1 MDSAIRSHI
10 RFLFQVSFTPPR
22 PSLQASTSARMD
34 FLGFVPPDLQIVINS
49 TRLPALPPSVWT
61 RTLAIPLYAAAA
73 SALLFAAQSW
83 IRRRSSDSVV
93 ERSWKDAK
101 KYGGITALILN
112 VLRFLACSTLLGLSI
127 ASLVVSKPETE
138 GVETD
143 LGLKLGICA
152 FYLYASA
159 LAALAICATSRIG
172 RTAGLHFA
180 VVLAA
185 AFGVYFYRDIFP
197 LATHTWPVQDAAE
210 GTILHAKLV
219 ALTLASVV
227 CPLITPRMYTPVD
240 PQNPMPEPNPEQTA
254 SPLSL
259 LLFSFL
265 DPVILLAY
273 KLPHLPYDLLP
284 PLADSDQSANL
295 KKRSFP
301 NIDTF
306 SGASSRHIF
315 FGIIK
320 TFRHEYATIILM
332 LLLYVIC
339 TFASPIGINRVLA
352 YLENGRGDSSMR
364 PFVWI
369 LWLAFGPLTGTTAL
383 QSYYRLSM
391 RILVQV
397 EGLLT
402 ELIFEHALRVRVKA
416 HHDAADAAPAASS
429 SSAAAS
435 DDETTLNE
443 GSETLN
449 TEGSDAGSET
459 TTAQGA
465 PSTTS
470 KDPKPR
476 SGSGGSGSGS
486 GSGSSVDVGK
496 ISNLV
501 TTDLKNVTNMS
512 DFLMLLFYL
521 PVSVVFSIAFL
532 YVVLGWSAFVGMG
545 TMIVLFPISGITAR
559 ILQTIQ
565 RGRITAADSRIR
577 TISET
582 MNVLRMIK
590 LFGWEE
596 KMLARVNAK
605 REEELGWIWKRE
617 IFEWV
622 ANTVNNLIPATTMII
637 TYITFTVFMKQ
648 ELRPSIVF
656 STMPVFDMLRN
667 QLHMANYRL
676 IQFVDAKVSLDRIN
690 DFLHNTELLDS
701 FTEKEVTAEFMA
713 TEASDE
719 IGFRDATFTWSNE
732 EDGSATP
739 SKHKFTL
746 RIDEQLNFKRGK
758 FNLVLGPTGAGK
770 TSLLMALLGE
780 MHFTPA
786 SPSSW
791 YNLPRAGGVAYAAQE
806 SWVLNETIRDNIL
819 FGAEY
824 DEERYK
830 KVLYQCSLERDLE
843 LFEAGDKS
851 EVGEKGLTL
860 SGGQKARCTLA
871 RAIYSKAE
879 ILLLDDVL
887 AALDVH
893 TSKWIV
899 EKCFSGDL
907 VKGRTII
914 LVTHNVALAA
924 PMADFTISIGLNGRI
939 MSQGSVADA
948 LKHDTALAKEADAD
962 LQVMEQVVDAEPVE
976 AKPDTNAPDGKLIL
990 AEEVKLGRVK
1000 WSAVNLYLRGLGGLG
1015 FYTFFLGTVLAW
1027 HLAQIYET
1035 WYMGYFA
1042 SLYETSP
1049 PGSVSVSYHI
1059 GVYLSIVLFEV
1070 MIHSSGD
1077 IVFAYAVLR
1086 ASRDIH
1092 RRLVESILGTTL
1104 RWLDITP
1111 ASRVITRFTADINAV
1126 DGPILNVFAG
1136 FIYVTISMF
1145 ASFAAVV
1152 FLTPLFSVPGV
1163 FAAIIGG
1170 TLGQLFIKAQ
1180 LSVKRESS
1188 NAKAPVLGHFGAAI
1202 AGLTSIRAYGAQT
1215 AFIQESLRRIDKYTR
1230 AARILSNLDRWV
1242 GVRLAAVGNILSAV
1256 LALYLVYFQEER
1268 ANNVGFSLN
1277 MAAAFSTRILFWVR
1291 LWNDVQIQGNSLER
1305 IQQYIDIEQE
1315 PKSTEAGKPPAHWP
1329 SSGELIVEKLSARY
1343 SPDGPKVLRDISFRI
1358 NSGERVGI
1366 VGRTGSGKSSLTLAL
1381 LRCIYTEGAVH
1392 YDGIPTSSVNLDA
1405 LRSNITIIPQMPELL
1420 SGTLRH
1426 NLDPFSQYDD
1436 AALNSALR
1444 AAGLF
1449 SLQEEMEEGRL
1460 VLDSVI
1466 SSGGSN
1472 LSVGQRQILAL
1483 ARAIVRDS
1491 KLLILDEATSAI
1503 DYKTDSVIQTSLRT
1517 ELKSDVTVI
1526 TVAHR
1531 LQTILDSDK
1540 IMVLDEGRIV
1550 EFDAP
1555 KVLLK
1560 NPKGKLRAL
1569 VDESGDKDNLY
1580 AMAEGKA

>member
-1 MDSAIRSHI
+1 
-10 RFLFQVSFTPPR
+10 
-22 PSLQASTSARMD
+22 MD
-34 FLGFVPPDLQIVINS
+34 FFPDIQIVIAATGS
-49 TRLPALPPSVWT
+49 PSLGSSPWT
-61 RTLAIPLYAAAA
+61 RTLAIPLYAAAI
-73 SALLFAAQSW
+73 SALVLVFRAVRLFRATPDPNAVQK
-83 IRRRSSDSVV
+83 
-93 ERSWKDAK
+93 SWKE
-101 KYGGITALILN
+101 KYGSAIILILN
-112 VLRFLACSTLLGLSI
+112 VLRLLACLTLLGLSV
-127 ASLVVSKPETE
+127 ASLVISGEKTETVQIE
-138 GVETD
+138 WD
-143 LGLKLGICA
+143 LQIGLCV
-152 FYLYASA
+152 FYLYASL
-159 LAALAICATSRIG
+159 LAAGTISVSTR
-172 RTAGLHFA
+172 FA
-180 VVLAA
+180 PVAKTHLELILGV

-197 LATHTWPVQDAAE
+197 FATYTWPTQDAVE
-210 GTILHAKLV
+210 GPILHAKLI
-219 ALTLASVV
+219 TLALAALII
-227 CPLITPRMYTPVD
+227 PLVTPAPYIPVD
-240 PQNPMPEPNPEQTA
+240 PLNPMPVPNPEQTA

-265 DPVILLAY
+265 DPVIVLAY

-284 PLADSDQSANL
+284 PLADTDYSQNL
-295 KKRSFP
+295 KKRGFP

-306 SGASSRHIF
+306 SGAGTRHIF

-320 TFRHEYATIILM
+320 TFRSEYATILIM
-332 LLLYVIC
+332 LTIYVVC

-352 YLENGRGDSSMR
+352 YLENGPSGSDVR

-369 LWLAFGPLTGTTAL
+369 IWLAMGPLAGTTAM
-383 QSYYRLSM
+383 QAYYRLSM

-397 EGLLT
+397 EGLCT

-416 HHDAADAAPAASS
+416 HNPDAEATVAPSEEGSTEGTLNAGDAESDASS
-429 SSAAAS
+429 
-435 DDETTLNE
+435 E
-443 GSETLN
+443 
-449 TEGSDAGSET
+449 
-459 TTAQGA
+459 TAQGTL
-465 PSTTS
+465 STTS
-470 KDPKPR
+470 KDPKAIGAA
-476 SGSGGSGSGS
+476 SATN
-486 GSGSSVDVGK
+486 SSIDVGK

-501 TTDLKNVTNMS
+501 TTDLRNVTSMS
-512 DFLMLLFYL
+512 DFLLLLFYM
-521 PVSVVFSIAFL
+521 PVSVVFCIIFL
-532 YVVLGWSAFVGMG
+532 YVVLGWSSFVGMA
-545 TMIVLFPISGITAR
+545 TMIILYPLAGFASSLLQAIQKGRIKAADAR
-559 ILQTIQ
+559 I
-565 RGRITAADSRIR
+565 G

-605 REEELGWIWKRE
+605 REDELYWIFKRE

-622 ANTVNNLIPATTMII
+622 ANNLIFWP
-637 TYITFTVFMKQ
+637 FQTVIMKQ

-667 QLHMANYRL
+667 QLHMANYRI

-701 FTEKEVTAEFMA
+701 FAENEETAEFLAAAEA
-713 TEASDE
+713 TTDSEL
-719 IGFRDATFTWSNE
+719 IGFRDASFTWSNE
-732 EDGSATP
+732 SDGSVTP
-739 SKHKFTL
+739 SKHKFVL
-746 RIDEQLNFKRGK
+746 RIDEELLFKRGCI
-758 FNLVLGPTGAGK
+758 NLVCADVLFR
-770 TSLLMALLGE
+770 LLMALLGE
-780 MHFTPA
+780 MHF
-786 SPSSW
+786 SPSCVNSW

-830 KVLYQCSLERDLE
+830 KVLYQCALERDLE

-879 ILLLDDVL
+879 IVLLDDVL
-887 AALDVH
+887 AALGYVH

-899 EKCFSGDL
+899 EKCFTGDL
-907 VKGRTII
+907 VQGRTII
-914 LVTHNVALAA
+914 LVTHNVALVA
-924 PMADFTISIGLNGRI
+924 PIADFTISIGLNGRI
-939 MSQGSVADA
+939 LSQGSVAEA
-948 LKHDTALAKEADAD
+948 LQHDIELANEANAD
-962 LQVMEQVVDAEPVE
+962 LEVMEQVVDAEPVE
-976 AKPDTNAPDGKLIL
+976 VKTDTKAADDAADGKLIL
-990 AEEVKLGRVK
+990 AEEVQLGKVK
-1000 WSAVNLYLRGLGGLG
+1000 WSAVGLYLHGLGGFGFYSIFLG
-1015 FYTFFLGTVLAW
+1015 FYIISM
-1027 HLAQIYET
+1027 LAQIYET
-1035 WYMGYFA
+1035 WYLGYFA

-1049 PGSVSVSYHI
+1049 PGSVSVSYHLGI
-1059 GVYLSIVLFEV
+1059 YSLILLVDIAT
-1070 MIHSSGD
+1070 HSYAD

-1086 ASRDIH
+1086 ASRSIH
-1092 RRLVESILGTTL
+1092 RQLITSILGTTL

-1111 ASRVITRFTADINAV
+1111 ASRVIARFTADITAV

-1136 FIYVTISMF
+1136 FVHVTISIV
-1145 ASFAAVV
+1145 ASFGAVV
-1152 FLTPLFSVPGV
+1152 LLTPLFSVPGV
-1163 FAAIIGG
+1163 FAALIGG
-1170 TLGQLFIKAQ
+1170 ALGQLFIKAQ

-1188 NAKAPVLGHFGAAI
+1188 NAKAPVLGHFSAAI
-1202 AGLTSIRAYGAQT
+1202 AGLTSIRAYGAQGP
-1215 AFIQESLRRIDKYTR
+1215 FIEESLRRINKYTR
-1230 AARILSNLDRWV
+1230 AARTLSNLDRWV
-1242 GVRLAAVGNILSAV
+1242 GVRLAVVGNLLAAILAT
-1256 LALYLVYFQEER
+1256 YLVYFQRER

-1277 MAAAFSTRILFWVR
+1277 MAAGFSIRILFWVK
-1291 LWNDVQIQGNSLER
+1291 IITGMTFLER

-1315 PKSTEAGKPPAHWP
+1315 TKPTEAGKPPAHWP
-1329 SSGELIVEKLSARY
+1329 SSGELVVEKLSARY
-1343 SPDGPKVLRDISFRI
+1343 SPDGPKVLRDISFRV

-1381 LRCIYTEGAVH
+1381 LRCIYTEGTVH
-1392 YDGIPTSSVNLDA
+1392 YDGIPTASVNLDA

-1426 NLDPFSQYDD
+1426 NLDPFDQYDD

-1483 ARAIVRDS
+1483 GTCLMSPELMCMRR
-1491 KLLILDEATSAI
+1491 ATSAI
-1503 DYKTDSVIQTSLRT
+1503 DYKTDTVIQASLRN
-1517 ELKSDVTVI
+1517 ELKPDVTVI

-1540 IMVLDEGRIV
+1540 IMVLDDGRIV

-1560 NPKGKLRAL
+1560 DPKGKLRAL
-1569 VDESGDKDNLY
+1569 VDESGDKDHLY
-1580 AMAEGKA
+1580 AMAEGKGQ

>member
-1 MDSAIRSHI
+1 MADSHPHI
-10 RFLFQVSFTPPR
+10 SLLVFL
-22 PSLQASTSARMD
+22 SLVAMD
-34 FLGFVPPDLQIVINS
+34 FLRVEVPDVQVVMKAARFPTAEES
-49 TRLPALPPSVWT
+49 FWT
-61 RTLAIPLYAAAA
+61 HTLTIPLYAAAL
-73 SALLFAAQSW
+73 SALVLIFRRAVAFAKK
-83 IRRRSSDSVV
+83 RSSDNDDGLQKQK
-93 ERSWKDAK
+93 SWTETSR
-101 KYGGITALILN
+101 YGGAVVLSCNL
-112 VLRFLACSTLLGLSI
+112 LRFAACVTLLGLSVATAVI
-127 ASLVVSKPETE
+127 SRANTE
-138 GVETD
+138 GDGAELD
-143 LGLKLGICA
+143 WEHALGLCG
-152 FYLYASA
+152 FYLYTSLLSLTA
-159 LAALAICATSRIG
+159 LAPTTSSG
-172 RTAGLHFA
+172 RTARLHLNLILA
-180 VVLAA
+180 VP
-185 AFGVYFYRDIFP
+185 FGVYFYRDIFP
-197 LATHTWPVQDAAE
+197 FATYTRPSQDADAPMW
-210 GTILHAKLV
+210 ILHAKLV
-219 ALTLASVV
+219 ALAFAAVV
-227 CPLITPRMYTPVD
+227 IPLVTPQTYVPVD
-240 PQNPMPEPNPEQTA
+240 PKNPMSQPNAEQTA

-259 LLFSFL
+259 MLFSFL
-265 DPVILLAY
+265 DSTIWLAY
-273 KLPHLPYDLLP
+273 RLPHLPYDRLP
-284 PLADSDQSANL
+284 PLADTDYAENL
-295 KKRSFP
+295 KKRGFP
-301 NIDTF
+301 NVDTF
-306 SGASSRHIF
+306 SGANKQRHIF

-320 TFRHEYATIILM
+320 TFRTEYATILLM
-332 LLLYVIC
+332 LLTYVVC

-352 YLENGRGDSSMR
+352 YLENSAPDSEIR

-369 LWLAFGPLTGTTAL
+369 LWLALGPLAGTTAL
-383 QSYYRLSM
+383 QAYYRLSM

-397 EGLLT
+397 EGMLT

-416 HHDAADAAPAASS
+416 HNPDAPAISPPASPSDSDSDETLRAGAGDAESDAASS
-429 SSAAAS
+429 
-435 DDETTLNE
+435 D
-443 GSETLN
+443 SE
-449 TEGSDAGSET
+449 
-459 TTAQGA
+459 TAQGT

-470 KDPKPR
+470 KDPKQPAD
-476 SGSGGSGSGS
+476 STNNDSPN
-486 GSGSSVDVGK
+486 SSIDVGK

-512 DFLMLLFYL
+512 DFLMLLFYM
-521 PVSVVFSIAFL
+521 PVSVVFCIIFL
-532 YVVLGWSAFVGMG
+532 YVVLGWSSFVGMG
-545 TMIVLFPISGITAR
+545 TMILLFPISGITSQILQGIQKGRIKAADAR
-559 ILQTIQ
+559 I
-565 RGRITAADSRIR
+565 G

-590 LFGWEE
+590 LFGWEA
-596 KMLARVNAK
+596 KMLARVNEK
-605 REEELGWIWKRE
+605 RETELHWIWKRE
-617 IFEWV
+617 IFECV
-622 ANTVNNLIPATTMII
+622 ANTVNNLIPIVTMLI
-637 TYITFTVFMKQ
+637 TYVTY
-648 ELRPSIVF
+648 
-656 STMPVFDMLRN
+656 TMPVFDMLRN
-667 QLHMANYRL
+667 QLHMATYRI

-701 FTEKEVTAEFMA
+701 FGEKEQATAEFLD
-713 TEASDE
+713 TEVSTD
-719 IGFRDATFTWSNE
+719 IGFRDASFTWSNE
-732 EDGSATP
+732 NDGSATP
-739 SKHKFTL
+739 SQHKFAL
-746 RIDEQLNFKRGK
+746 RIDDELLFKRGCI
-758 FNLVLGPTGAGK
+758 NLVLGPTGAGK

-780 MHFTPA
+780 MHFTPS
-786 SPSSW
+786 SPKSW

-819 FGAEY
+819 FGAQY

-830 KVLYQCSLERDLE
+830 KVIYQCALERDLE

-907 VKGRTII
+907 VQGRTVI

-924 PMADFTISIGLNGRI
+924 PIADFTISIGLNGRI
-939 MSQGSVADA
+939 LSQGSVAEA
-948 LKHDTALAKEADAD
+948 LQHDIELAKEANAD

-976 AKPDTNAPDGKLIL
+976 AKADTKADGKLIL
-990 AEEVKLGRVK
+990 AEEVQLGKVK
-1000 WSAVNLYLRGLGGLG
+1000 WSAVNLYLRGLGGVG
-1015 FYTFFLGTVLAW
+1015 FYTIFLSFYTIT
-1027 HLAQIYET
+1027 HLAQILET
-1035 WYMGYFA
+1035 WYLGYFA

-1049 PGSVSVSYHI
+1049 PGSVSVSYHL
-1059 GVYLSIVLFEV
+1059 GVYGLITVF
-1070 MIHSSGD
+1070 D
-1077 IVFAYAVLR
+1077 IVCHSYADIIFAYAVLR
-1086 ASRDIH
+1086 ASRGIH
-1092 RRLVESILGTTL
+1092 RKLIESILGTTL

-1111 ASRVITRFTADINAV
+1111 ASRVIARFTADITAAF
-1126 DGPILNVFAG
+1126 G
-1136 FIYVTISMF
+1136 
-1145 ASFAAVV
+1145 AVV
-1152 FLTPLFSVPGV
+1152 LLTPLFFVPGV
-1163 FAAIIGG
+1163 LAAIIGG
-1170 TLGQLFIKAQ
+1170 IVGQLFIKAQ

-1188 NAKAPVLGHFGAAI
+1188 NAKAPVLGHFSAAI
-1202 AGLTSIRAYGAQT
+1202 SGLTSIRAYGAQ
-1215 AFIQESLRRIDKYTR
+1215 APFIKESLTRINKYTR
-1230 AARILSNLDRWV
+1230 AARTLSNLDRWV
-1242 GVRLAAVGNILSAV
+1242 GVRLAAVGNIVAAV
-1256 LALYLVYFQEER
+1256 LATYLVYFQR
-1268 ANNVGFSLN
+1268 TKANNVGFSLN
-1277 MAAAFSTRILFWVR
+1277 MASMFSMRILFWVKSLLER
-1291 LWNDVQIQGNSLER
+1291 FGCGTTFKFKATVGKLAQAVTSLER

-1315 PKSTEAGKPPAHWP
+1315 TKPTEAGKPPAHWP
-1329 SSGELIVEKLSARY
+1329 SSGELVVEKLSARY
-1343 SPDGPKVLRDISFRI
+1343 SPDGPKVLKDISFRV

-1392 YDGIPTSSVNLDA
+1392 YDGIPTASLNLDA

-1426 NLDPFSQYDD
+1426 NLDPFDQYDD
-1436 AALNSALR
+1436 ATLNSALR

-1449 SLQEEMEEGRL
+1449 SLQKEMEEGRL

-1503 DYKTDSVIQTSLRT
+1503 DYQTDTIIQTSLRH
-1517 ELKSDVTVI
+1517 ELKPDVTVI

-1580 AMAEGKA
+1580 AMAEGKAYVQRLLSNCWGTALLKNTVGIGVITPAQ